1 VIKVG
6 WKMILK
12 EREVFY
18 HATDY
23 KNLASIMSKG
33 IVPNYDGIY
42 SSEDGQLSTMWIC
55 MTKHQTKKVMV
66 IPYIADTKTHRPATD
81 HSPYMLEMLGAKLD
95 ETPYTMDTKVYQTF
109 ETIKPEQIRF
119 DKIRVVDN
127 PCYNPE
133 LARQFDRM
141 HGREEE

>member
-1 VIKVG
+1 MT
-6 WKMILK
+6 WQLILK
-12 EREVFY
+12 YEEWFY

-23 KNLASIMSKG
+23 KNLTSIMSKG
-33 IVPNYDGIY
+33 IVPSYDGIY
-42 SSEDGQLSTMWIC
+42 SSEDGKLSTMWIC
-55 MTKHQTKKVMV
+55 MTKHQTRKVMV
-66 IPYIADTKTHRPATD
+66 IPYKADTKTHQPATD
-81 HSPYMLEMLGAKLD
+81 HSPYMLEMLGAKLN

-133 LARQFDRM
+133 LARQFDRTN
-141 HGREEE
+141 RKEEE